1 MSCAHAS
8 EPPSASAILQE
19 LRAFRECGSV
29 LYVAAHPDDENTQ
42 FLAYLSRGRG
52 VRTAYLSLT
61 RGEGGQNLIGPEIGD
76 PLGVIRTQ
84 ELLAAR
90 RVDGAQQFFTRARD
104 FGFSKD
110 FEQTL
115 AKWDRKDVLSDVV
128 RVIRQFQP
136 DVIVTRFAPEGG
148 GTHGHH
154 TASTVLALEA
164 FKQAGDPQAFPEQG
178 LAPWQPKRILWNS
191 FRGAGEAKALRLD
204 IGGYLPLLGESLGEI
219 SARSRS
225 NHRSQGYGSVGSRG
239 SRPDDLL
246 PLDGQPARKDIF
258 DGIDTTWGRYPGGE
272 DTGRLIDEAIAKF
285 NPLEPAASVPAL
297 LAIHRRVAD
306 LPPKVEQLDRI
317 IQDCLGL
324 YVETTC
330 ATAEATPG
338 ETLHLRQTAILRA
351 NYPVEWL
358 DAAVPLHVNQPVTR
372 ETDATLPA
380 DTPLTEPYWLREEG
394 APGMYRVDDP
404 GLIGRPENP
413 PVLPVVQRFRVGEET
428 INVADSPVQITADPA
443 KGEVRRR
450 LDVVPPVVLNVAR
463 EVELF
468 TPGAEHVVE
477 VEVRTARANQNGAV
491 SLDAPAG
498 WQVAPASQE
507 FRLAAVGE
515 RARFAFKVTAPAQPV
530 VGTITAQAKIG
541 ELTYRNTRREISYEH
556 IPFQLWQPPARFKA
570 VCLELAIRGQRVGYL
585 PGAGDRTAESLVAM
599 GYAVTSLNTEDLTA
613 ERLRGFDAVV
623 VGVRAWNVRTDLALA
638 LPALFAYAEAGGNV
652 VVQYNTPNEL
662 KTSRLAP
669 FSLELSRDLPRNR
682 VTNEK
687 APVTLLAPDH
697 LVFNS
702 PNKITPADFDGWV
715 QERGLNFPSQWDHEH
730 FAALLACSDPGEAP
744 LTSGL
749 LVANCGQ
756 GRFVYTGLS
765 FFRQLPAGVPGAY
778 RLFANLVSLGKL
790 PSTGSE
796 SLRTVTVR
804 GWARGP
810 VTLPFV
816 EGMTLLSA
824 YNSTDADEGPG
835 ADAKTLR
842 LTRGNNVTIVNIKEI
857 RQGKAPDVPLQPG
870 DVLQRPE
877 GFW

>member
-1 MSCAHAS
+1 MSLALGAQAS
-8 EPPSASAILQE
+8 EPTSASAILQE

-115 AKWDRKDVLSDVV
+115 TRWDRKDVLSDVV

-136 DVIVTRFAPEGG
+136 DVIVTRFPPEGG

-178 LAPWQPKRILWNS
+178 LAPWQPKRIFWNS
-191 FRGAGEAKALRLD
+191 FRGAGDGKALRLD

-219 SARSRS
+219 SALSRS
-225 NHRSQGYGSVGSRG
+225 NHRSQGYGSIGSRG

-246 PLDGQPARKDIF
+246 PLDNQPAGKDLF

-272 DTGRLIDEAIAKF
+272 AIARLVDEAIAKF
-285 NPLEPAASVPAL
+285 NPLEPVASVPAL
-297 LAIHRRVAD
+297 LAIHKVVAD
-306 LPPKVEQLDRI
+306 QPRKLEALDRI

-324 YVETTC
+324 YVET
-330 ATAEATPG
+330 ASPVAEATPG

-351 NYPVEWL
+351 DYPVEWL
-358 DAAVPLHVNQPVTR
+358 EANLALHPDQPVTR
-372 ETDATLPA
+372 ETDETLPA

-404 GLIGRPENP
+404 QLIGRPENA
-413 PVLPVVQRFRVGEET
+413 PVLPLTHHFRLGGET
-428 INVADSPVQITADPA
+428 IAVPDFPVQVTADPA

-450 LDVVPPVVLNVAR
+450 LDVAPPVVLNVAH

-468 TPGAEHVVE
+468 TPGAQRVVE
-477 VEVRTARANQNGAV
+477 VEVRAARAGQNGAV

-498 WQVAPASQE
+498 WQVTPAAQE
-507 FRLAAVGE
+507 FRLAAVSD
-515 RARFAFKVTAPAQPV
+515 RARFAFKVTAPAQSV
-530 VGTITAQAKIG
+530 VAAITAQAKIG
-541 ELTYRNTRREISYEH
+541 DVTYRNTRREISYEH
-556 IPFQLWQPPARFKA
+556 IPFQLLQPPARFKA

-585 PGAGDRTAESLVAM
+585 PGAGDRTAESLAAM
-599 GYAVTSLNTEDLTA
+599 GYAVTSLTTEDLTA

-623 VGVRAWNVRTDLALA
+623 VGVRAFNVRTDLPIA
-638 LPALFAYAEAGGNV
+638 LPALFAYAEEGGNV

-662 KTSRLAP
+662 KVSRLAP
-669 FSLELSRDLPRNR
+669 FDLELSRDLPHNR

-697 LVFNS
+697 PAFNT

-730 FAALLACSDPGEAP
+730 FTALLACSDPGEAP
-744 LTSGL
+744 LASGL

-756 GRFVYTGLS
+756 GHFVYTGLS

-778 RLFANLVSLGKL
+778 RLFANLVSLGK
-790 PSTGSE
+790 
-796 SLRTVTVR
+796 
-804 GWARGP
+804 
-810 VTLPFV
+810 
-816 EGMTLLSA
+816 
-824 YNSTDADEGPG
+824 
-835 ADAKTLR
+835 
-842 LTRGNNVTIVNIKEI
+842 
-857 RQGKAPDVPLQPG
+857 
-870 DVLQRPE
+870 
-877 GFW
+877 